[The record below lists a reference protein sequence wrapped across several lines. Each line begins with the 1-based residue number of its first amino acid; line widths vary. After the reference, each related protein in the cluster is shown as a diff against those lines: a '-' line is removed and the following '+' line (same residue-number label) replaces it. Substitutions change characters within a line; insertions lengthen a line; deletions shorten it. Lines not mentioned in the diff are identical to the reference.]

1 MSWQPIPEVGVEALI
16 ADEDPNKVVIDVR
29 EPLETAEGTIE
40 GARLV
45 PLVELRDLI
54 DDLDDDA
61 NLYLVC
67 RSGSRSA
74 YATELLIA
82 AGKHDAKNVAG
93 GMIAWER
100 AGLPIAR

>member
-1 MSWQPIPEVGVEALI
+1 MSWQPIPEVSVEELT
-16 ADEDPNKVVIDVR
+16 ADADPNKIVIDVR

-45 PLVELRDLI
+45 PLAELQDAIGDLA
-54 DDLDDDA
+54 DDA
-61 NLYLVC
+61 NVYLVC

-82 AGKHDAKNVAG
+82 AGKRGAKNVAG
-93 GMIAWER
+93 GMMAWER

>member
-1 MSWQPIPEVGVEALI
+1 MSWQQIPEVSVEELSTDA
-16 ADEDPNKVVIDVR
+16 DPNKIVIDVR

-45 PLVELRDLI
+45 PMAELRDAI

-82 AGKHDAKNVAG
+82 AGKRNAKNVAG

-100 AGLPIAR
+100 AGLPVPR